1 MNCATATERQRTV
14 RAVNVSDI
22 KISVVHFE
30 PTSKNGRSV
39 QIILVIPTKKVYN

>member
-1 MNCATATERQRTV
+1 MNCATVTEKQRTV

-30 PTSKNGRSV
+30 PISQNYEVGLNYS
-39 QIILVIPTKKVYN
+39 